1 MGKEGNMTLLKVHIS
16 LATDSKD
23 TEVDEMSDKQFKI
36 MIFKSSM
43 DSKKIQKSEQTK
55 EDNTGYE

>member
-1 MGKEGNMTLLKVHIS
+1 
-16 LATDSKD
+16 
-23 TEVDEMSDKQFKI
+23 

-55 EDNTGYE
+55 EDNTGYEWELIN